1 MKGKEKNKG
10 DRVKG
15 GSVCWASGH
24 ISAQKAQGRNQ
35 GQMPHP
41 LLPPGKNYAVKTSSH
56 LPHFN

>member
-24 ISAQKAQGRNQ
+24 ISAQKAQG
-35 GQMPHP
+35 QMPHP
-41 LLPPGKNYAVKTSSH
+41 LLPPGKNYAVKTSNH